1 MAPENAAWFLPD
13 ASREAAHRLAMTDT
27 DLLNFSRFCLL
38 TFLGVSMFDGLF
50 YNLGRKMGPKVRKAQ
65 WMWASFTGT
74 ETEAIRLEHGVGLD
88 LAEEA
93 AKQVPLDLDPRTR
106 QALGEIG
113 RRLAACVANQQ
124 RSFHFDAFAAGE
136 PNAFALPGGFIFVSR
151 SILDLC
157 RWDPSEMAFI
167 LSHEMAHVIRGHAI
181 DRIVTNTAVAAAS
194 RAAPVRGALG
204 GWLKTVG
211 IQYLQTA
218 YSRDHELE
226 ADRLGVRLVMA
237 AGFQPEGAVRLLARL
252 ADLKRSAEPSSL
264 GEYFSTHPTSEIRIQ
279 SIRRFLQKQS

>member
-1 MAPENAAWFLPD
+1 M
-13 ASREAAHRLAMTDT
+13 
-27 DLLNFSRFCLL
+27 
-38 TFLGVSMFDGLF
+38 LGRLF

-74 ETEAIRLEHGVGLD
+74 EAEAIRLEHGVGLD
-88 LAEEA
+88 LADEA
-93 AKQVPLDLDPRTR
+93 AKQLPLDPDPRTR
-106 QALGEIG
+106 RTLDEIG

-124 RSFHFDAFAAGE
+124 RSFRFAAFAAGE

-157 RWDPSEMAFI
+157 QWDQNEMAFI

-181 DRIVTNTAVAAAS
+181 ERIVANTAVAAAS

-237 AGFQPEGAVRLLARL
+237 AGFQPEGAVRLLSRL
-252 ADLKRSAEPSSL
+252 ADLKRSADPSSL
-264 GEYFSTHPTSEIRIQ
+264 GDYFSTHPTSEIRIQ
-279 SIRRFLQKQS
+279 SIRRFLQRQA

>member
-1 MAPENAAWFLPD
+1 MG
-13 ASREAAHRLAMTDT
+13 RLGV
-27 DLLNFSRFCLL
+27 L
-38 TFLGVSMFDGLF
+38 TFLSVSMLGRLF
-50 YNLGRKMGPKVRKAQ
+50 YNLGRQMGPKVRKAH

-74 ETEAIRLEHGVGLD
+74 EAEAIRLEHGVGAD

-93 AKQVPLDLDPRTR
+93 AKQLAPDPDPQTR
-106 QALGEIG
+106 RALGEVG

-124 RSFHFDAFAAGE
+124 RSFRFEAFAAGE

-157 RWDPSEMAFI
+157 RWDQSEMAFI
-167 LSHEMAHVIRGHAI
+167 LGHEMAHVIRGHAI
-181 DRIVTNTAVAAAS
+181 ERIVTNTAVAAAS
-194 RAAPVRGALG
+194 RAAPIRGALG

-211 IQYLQTA
+211 VQYLQTA

-237 AGFQPEGAVRLLARL
+237 AGFQPEGALRLLARL

-279 SIRRFLQKQS
+279 SIRRFLVAGERRP